1 MNWFKKKPSGNTS
14 VPQREALV
22 DLDAMSSEEHIMAAE
37 NVMAC
42 RDLANMLL
50 NIIDDHR
57 DNGHECLPYCIP
69 TELHE
74 ELEDLDHF
82 ELKMLVTVMLKDMYN
97 VYLRIKTEHLGPES
111 S

>member
-1 MNWFKKKPSGNTS
+1 MRDGHRGEEDGAGEPLALHKFLETVMNWFKKKPSGNTS

-82 ELKMLVTVMLKDMYN
+82 ELKM
-97 VYLRIKTEHLGPES
+97 
-111 S
+111 